1 MHSSHN
7 LELTARQTTLFAAA
21 AAFMVANIYY
31 SQPLLAVIGQQ
42 FHTPSSDTALLVTLT
57 QLGYGL
63 GVLFLVPLG
72 DFVDRRR
79 LASAMVLLCITAL
92 MLTAASQSFWFF
104 AVVQLFLGLASS
116 ATMVLIPYVAS
127 HTAAEERGQRVGQM
141 ITGIL
146 LGILLARTVSGLVAD
161 VLSWRA
167 MYLLAAVA
175 ATTILIT
182 IRKLMVPAAP
192 SSVKISYVGLI
203 TSMLSL
209 LKEHRTLRVRAFY
222 CMMGMGSF
230 SILWTGLTLFLSG
243 EPYHFQPSSI
253 GLFGL
258 IGAAGATSAG
268 IAGRISDK
276 GYVPALTTGLAVLLV
291 LSWGLMAEARVSLL
305 FLAGGILL
313 MDVAAMGLQVVHQSV
328 IYKLQPEAQSRI
340 TSIFV
345 TSGFIGMSL
354 GSALSSVGFRH
365 WQWAGIC
372 AFGAVLPMLMLIHV
386 LITMLS
392 IKSGKNN

>member
-1 MHSSHN
+1 MNSSHIV
-7 LELTARQTTLFAAA
+7 LTARQTVVFAAA

-42 FHTPSSDTALLVTLT
+42 FHTPSSDTAFLVTLT

-72 DFVDRRR
+72 DFFDRRR

-92 MLTAASQSFWFF
+92 ALTAVSQSFWFF

-116 ATMVLIPYVAS
+116 ATMVLIPYVAT
-127 HTAAEERGQRVGQM
+127 HTSEKERGQRVGQM
-141 ITGIL
+141 ITGML
-146 LGILLARTVSGLVAD
+146 LGILLARTVSGLIAD
-161 VLSWRA
+161 ALSWRS

-175 ATTILIT
+175 AAVVLIIVRKMMVPTVTSVTTIAYT
-182 IRKLMVPAAP
+182 K
-192 SSVKISYVGLI
+192 LI

-209 LKEHRTLRVRAFY
+209 LKEHEALRVRAFY

-243 EPYHFQPSSI
+243 EPYYFQPSTI

-276 GYVPALTTGLAVLLV
+276 GHTAALTAGLAVLLL
-291 LSWGLMAEARVSLL
+291 LSWGLMTQARVSLL
-305 FLAGGILL
+305 YLTGGILL
-313 MDVAAMGLQVVHQSV
+313 LDVAAMGLQVVHQSV
-328 IYKLQPEAQSRI
+328 IYKLKPEAQSRI

-354 GSALSSVGFRH
+354 GSALSSLGFRH
-365 WQWAGIC
+365 WQWTGIC
-372 AFGAVLPMLMLIHV
+372 AFGTALPALMLIHLLV
-386 LITMLS
+386 KKMS
-392 IKSGKNN
+392 QSFAR